1 MIFMDTLINFAK
13 ENFQLINL
21 LVGVLG
27 VLIAL
32 IAVIYEL
39 KARKHKNRQKDKP
52 EEWPLASMWAPHEQ
66 LITEK

>member
-1 MIFMDTLINFAK
+1 MIFMDTLISFAK

-52 EEWPLASMWAPHEQ
+52 EE
-66 LITEK
+66 

>member
-1 MIFMDTLINFAK
+1 MDTLINFAK

-21 LVGVLG
+21 FVGVLG

-39 KARKHKNRQKDKP
+39 KARKRKKQTKDKP
-52 EEWPLASMWAPHEQ
+52 EE
-66 LITEK
+66 

>member
-27 VLIAL
+27 VLIAF
-32 IAVIYEL
+32 IAVVYEV
-39 KARKHKNRQKDKP
+39 KARKRKKDKNP
-52 EEWPLASMWAPHEQ
+52 
-66 LITEK
+66 TEK